1 MGLAS
6 SGSDCKTFRINI
18 CMMQYILPMARNL
31 RTGETVKTQ
40 DLAGRRYRAD
50 QRRECQ
56 MMADRLAA
64 QMTNRSSDQWE
75 PVIRSY
81 DAE

>member
-31 RTGETVKTQ
+31 RTGQTVKTQ
-40 DLAGRRYRAD
+40 DLSGRRLRTD
-50 QRRECQ
+50 QTRVRL
-56 MMADRLAA
+56 MMADRLAE
-64 QMTNRSSDQWE
+64 QMTQRGVDQWE
-75 PVIRSY
+75 PVVKTFTV
-81 DAE
+81 